1 MKMTISCTSWRTIR
15 PCCIGLPQILAEIQ
29 KWTVPLIEKRHHVI
43 TSCKH
48 LWHNIVNSC
57 ALSDQLCYY
66 LPHTRGNGHAGPNK
80 TTWDQP
86 KRYRTAQILVKKQK
100 KWHLLNDERKNCRK
114 PRNNGACFV
123 EEPDAS
129 SHPPCTTC
137 SFQGVHRQHPAQNA
151 VEV

>member
-1 MKMTISCTSWRTIR
+1 MAMQAQTRPRGTSQNAT
-15 PCCIGLPQILAEIQ
+15 E
-29 KWTVPLIEKRHHVI
+29 
-43 TSCKH
+43 
-48 LWHNIVNSC
+48 
-57 ALSDQLCYY
+57 
-66 LPHTRGNGHAGPNK
+66 PHKFWLKNK
-80 TTWDQP
+80 
-86 KRYRTAQILVKKQK
+86 K